1 MQPPVAYN
9 APHRAADTGQR
20 ERARL
25 PGKTMEYRTRRMKL
39 ILKLIAGIVLGTLL
53 GLYAPEWITRILI
66 TVKALFGELL
76 FFTIPLL
83 ILFFISSGIAALPGQ
98 SGRLLGRSLGLA
110 YVSTLL
116 AGSLA
121 FLVAALVVP
130 ALTRSTAAFDA
141 GQASALLPYVSV
153 TVPPVFNVMT
163 ALLLAFVFGLG
174 IAATGASS
182 LRTLSDQGRD
192 VIQWVLLR
200 AIIPMLPLYI
210 AGVFA
215 EMAAAGTVFVTLRS
229 FAIVLLMAVLLHWV
243 WIVMLFVI
251 AGMRVRRS
259 PLLLI
264 RTMLPAYLT
273 ALGTMSSAAT
283 IPVSLQCS
291 KNNGVSEDVANFTV
305 PLFATV
311 HLSGSTITIVSCAVA
326 VISMQSGLDIPPLSV
341 MVPFILTL
349 GVVMLAAPGVPGG
362 AVMSAVGLLGSML
375 GFGESAL
382 ALMIALYLAQD
393 SFGTA
398 CNVTGDGALALILD
412 QPPHA

>member
-1 MQPPVAYN
+1 LGSD
-9 APHRAADTGQR
+9 HFGRG
-20 ERARL
+20 RL
-25 PGKTMEYRTRRMKL
+25 PPLQKDIQKARVMKL
-39 ILKLIAGIVLGTLL
+39 IIKLIAGITLGILL
-53 GLYAPEWITRILI
+53 GLFAPEWITRILI
-66 TVKALFGELL
+66 TVKALFAELL

-83 ILFFISSGIAALPGQ
+83 ILFFITSGIAALPQRSGQ
-98 SGRLLGRSLGLA
+98 LLGRSLGLA
-110 YVSTLL
+110 YGSTLL
-116 AGSLA
+116 AGTLT
-121 FLVAALVVP
+121 FLVAALIVP
-130 ALTRSTAAFDA
+130 ALTSPTEALDA
-141 GQASALLPYVSV
+141 GQASTLLPYVSIN
-153 TVPPVFNVMT
+153 VPPIFNVMT
-163 ALLLAFVFGLG
+163 ALMMAFVFGLG
-174 IAATGASS
+174 IAATGAQS
-182 LRTLSDQGRD
+182 LQQVSDQGRD
-192 VIQWVLLR
+192 VIQWLLVK
-200 AIIPMLPLYI
+200 AIIPMLPIYI

-229 FAIVLLMAVLLHWV
+229 FAIVLAMAVVLHWL
-243 WIVMLFVI
+243 WITLLFVL
-251 AGMRVRRS
+251 AGMRTGRS
-259 PLLLI
+259 PVALI
-264 RTMLPAYLT
+264 RNMLPAYFT

-326 VISMQSGLDIPPLSV
+326 VISMQSNLDIPPISL
-341 MVPFILTL
+341 MLPFILTL

-398 CNVTGDGALALILD
+398 CNVTCDGALALLLD
-412 QPPHA
+412 EQLQHASSASTADH